1 MIFSK
6 STKTRLKIFSL
17 IAIASSII
25 LFFIYNNLQKNVV
38 YFYAPQDI
46 KNLTDTPSNKIRLG
60 GLVKEGSLKKNNNTY
75 AFIVTDLKDEI
86 FVEYRGLLPNL
97 FVEGKSAVVE
107 GVLKDK
113 KYFIAST
120 ILAKHDENYMP
131 PEVANSLKKNKLN
144 K

>member
-1 MIFSK
+1 MMFSK
-6 STKTRLKIFSL
+6 SAKNRLKFFILLL
-17 IAIASSII
+17 IAASII
-25 LFFIYNNLQKNVV
+25 IFFIYNNLKKNTV
-38 YFYAPQDI
+38 YFYAPQEI
-46 KNLTDTPSNKIRLG
+46 KNLSELPPNKVRLG

-75 AFIVTDLKDEI
+75 I
-86 FVEYRGLLPNL
+86 FVITDFKNEILVEYNGLLPNL

-107 GVLKDK
+107 GLLKDK

-131 PEVANSLKKNKLN
+131 PEVANALKQKKL

>member
-6 STKTRLKIFSL
+6 SSKNRLKFFAL
-17 IAIASSII
+17 LAIAASII
-25 LFFIYNNLQKNVV
+25 IFFIYNNLQKNVV
-38 YFYAPQDI
+38 YFYAPQEI
-46 KNLTDTPSNKIRLG
+46 KNLKVTPSNKIRLG

-75 AFIVTDLKDEI
+75 VFIITDLKNEI
-86 FVEYRGLLPNL
+86 FVEYKGLLPNL
-97 FVEGKSAVVE
+97 FIEGKSAVVE
-107 GVLKDK
+107 GVLKDN

>member
-75 AFIVTDLKDEI
+75 VFIVTDLKDEI

-97 FVEGKSAVVE
+97 FVEGKSTVVE

>member
-6 STKTRLKIFSL
+6 SVKNRLNFFFVIVIAVL
-17 IAIASSII
+17 I
-25 LFFIYNNLQKNVV
+25 LFFFIYNNLKKNTV
-38 YFYAPQDI
+38 YFYAPQEI
-46 KNLTDTPSNKIRLG
+46 KNLLEIPANKVRLG
-60 GLVKEGSLKKNNNTY
+60 GLVKEGSLKKHNNAYIFT
-75 AFIVTDLKDEI
+75 ITDLKNEI
-86 FVEYRGLLPNL
+86 FVEYYGLLPNL

-113 KYFIAST
+113 KYLIAST

-131 PEVANSLKKNKLN
+131 PEVANALKQKKL

>member
-1 MIFSK
+1 MISK
-6 STKTRLKIFSL
+6 SSYNRLKIFFIL
-17 IAIASSII
+17 ITIGLII
-25 LFFIYNNLQKNVV
+25 IFFIYSNLKKNTV
-38 YFYAPQDI
+38 YFYAPQEI
-46 KNLTDTPSNKIRLG
+46 KHLSEIPANKVRLG

-75 AFIVTDLKDEI
+75 I
-86 FVEYRGLLPNL
+86 FVITDFKNEILVEYNGLLPNL
-97 FVEGKSAVVE
+97 FIEGKSAVVE

-131 PEVANSLKKNKLN
+131 PEVANALKQKKS

>member
-6 STKTRLKIFSL
+6 SSKNRLKIFSL
-17 IAIASSII
+17 IAIAASII

-38 YFYAPQDI
+38 YFYAPQEI
-46 KNLTDTPSNKIRLG
+46 KNLKDTPSNKIRLG

-75 AFIVTDLKDEI
+75 IFIITDLKNEI

-97 FVEGKSAVVE
+97 FIEGKSAVVE
-107 GVLKDK
+107 GVLKDN

>member
-1 MIFSK
+1 MMLSK
-6 STKTRLKIFSL
+6 SAKNRLKIFILLS
-17 IAIASSII
+17 IAASII
-25 LFFIYNNLQKNVV
+25 IFFIYNNLKKNTV
-38 YFYAPQDI
+38 YFYAPQEI
-46 KNLTDTPSNKIRLG
+46 KNLSELPPNKVRFG

-75 AFIVTDLKDEI
+75 I
-86 FVEYRGLLPNL
+86 FVITDFKNEILVEYNGLLPNL

-113 KYFIAST
+113 KYFMAST

-131 PEVANSLKKNKLN
+131 PEVANALKQKKL

>member
-6 STKTRLKIFSL
+6 SSKNRLKIFSL
-17 IAIASSII
+17 IAIAALII
-25 LFFIYNNLQKNVV
+25 IFFIYNNLQKNVV
-38 YFYAPQDI
+38 YFYAPQEI
-46 KNLTDTPSNKIRLG
+46 KNLKVTPSNKIRLG

-75 AFIVTDLKDEI
+75 VFIITDLKNEI
-86 FVEYRGLLPNL
+86 FVEYKGLLPNL
-97 FVEGKSAVVE
+97 FIEGKSAVVE
-107 GVLKDK
+107 GVLKDN

-131 PEVANSLKKNKLN
+131 PEVANSLKKDKLN

>member
-1 MIFSK
+1 VISK
-6 STKTRLKIFSL
+6 SSYNRLKIFFIL
-17 IAIASSII
+17 ITIGLII
-25 LFFIYNNLQKNVV
+25 IFFIYNNLKKNTV
-38 YFYAPQDI
+38 YFYAPQEI
-46 KNLTDTPSNKIRLG
+46 RNLLEVPSNKVRLG

-75 AFIVTDLKDEI
+75 I
-86 FVEYRGLLPNL
+86 FVITDFKNEILVEYNGLLPNL

-131 PEVANSLKKNKLN
+131 PEVANALKQKKS

>member
-6 STKTRLKIFSL
+6 STKTRLKIFFL

-75 AFIVTDLKDEI
+75 VFIVTDLKDEI

>member
-1 MIFSK
+1 MVFSK
-6 STKTRLKIFSL
+6 STKNRLKIFSL
-17 IAIASSII
+17 VTIATSLIF
-25 LFFIYNNLQKNVV
+25 FFIYNNLQKNVV

-46 KNLTDTPSNKIRLG
+46 KNLADTPSNKIRVG
-60 GLVKEGSLKKNNNTY
+60 GLVKEGSLKKNNNIY
-75 AFIVTDLKDEI
+75 FFIITDLKNEI
-86 FVEYRGLLPNL
+86 FVEYNGLLPNL
-97 FVEGKSAVVE
+97 FIEGKSAVIE

>member
-6 STKTRLKIFSL
+6 SSKNRLKIFSL
-17 IAIASSII
+17 IAIAASII
-25 LFFIYNNLQKNVV
+25 IFFIYNNLQKNVV
-38 YFYAPQDI
+38 YFYAPQEI
-46 KNLTDTPSNKIRLG
+46 KNLKVTPSNKIRLG

-75 AFIVTDLKDEI
+75 VFIITDLKNEI
-86 FVEYRGLLPNL
+86 FVEYKGLLPNL
-97 FVEGKSAVVE
+97 FIEGKSAVVE
-107 GVLKDK
+107 GVLKDN

>member
-17 IAIASSII
+17 IVIAASII

-75 AFIVTDLKDEI
+75 VFIVTDLKDEI
-86 FVEYRGLLPNL
+86 FVEYKGLLPNL
-97 FVEGKSAVVE
+97 FVEGKSTVVE

>member
-1 MIFSK
+1 MMLSK
-6 STKTRLKIFSL
+6 SAKNRLKIFIL
-17 IAIASSII
+17 LLIASSII
-25 LFFIYNNLQKNVV
+25 IFFIYNNLKKNTV
-38 YFYAPQDI
+38 YFYAPQEI
-46 KNLTDTPSNKIRLG
+46 KNLSELPPNKVRLG

-75 AFIVTDLKDEI
+75 I
-86 FVEYRGLLPNL
+86 FVITDFKNEILVEYNGLLPNL

-107 GVLKDK
+107 GLLKDK

-131 PEVANSLKKNKLN
+131 PEVANALKQKKL

>member
-1 MIFSK
+1 MMLSK
-6 STKTRLKIFSL
+6 SAKNRLKIFILLS
-17 IAIASSII
+17 IAASII
-25 LFFIYNNLQKNVV
+25 IFFIYNNLKKNTV
-38 YFYAPQDI
+38 YFYAPHEI
-46 KNLTDTPSNKIRLG
+46 KNLLEVPLNKVRLG
-60 GLVKEGSLKKNNNTY
+60 GLVKEGSLKNNNNTY
-75 AFIVTDLKDEI
+75 I
-86 FVEYRGLLPNL
+86 FVITDFKNEILVEYNGLLPNL

-131 PEVANSLKKNKLN
+131 PEVANALKQKKL

>member
-1 MIFSK
+1 MMLSK
-6 STKTRLKIFSL
+6 SAKNRLKIFILLS
-17 IAIASSII
+17 IAASII
-25 LFFIYNNLQKNVV
+25 IFFIYNNLKKNTV
-38 YFYAPQDI
+38 YFYAPQEI
-46 KNLTDTPSNKIRLG
+46 RNLLEVPSNKVRLG

-75 AFIVTDLKDEI
+75 IFVITDLKNEI
-86 FVEYRGLLPNL
+86 LVEYNGLLPNL

-131 PEVANSLKKNKLN
+131 PEVANALKQKKS

>member
-1 MIFSK
+1 MMLSK
-6 STKTRLKIFSL
+6 SAKNRLKIFIFLS
-17 IAIASSII
+17 IATSII
-25 LFFIYNNLQKNVV
+25 IFFIYNNLKKNTV
-38 YFYAPQDI
+38 YFYAPLEI
-46 KNLTDTPSNKIRLG
+46 KNLSEVPLNKVRLG

-75 AFIVTDLKDEI
+75 I
-86 FVEYRGLLPNL
+86 FVITDFKNEILVEYNGLLPNL

-113 KYFIAST
+113 KHFIAST

-131 PEVANSLKKNKLN
+131 PEVANALKQKKL

>member
-1 MIFSK
+1 MMLSK
-6 STKTRLKIFSL
+6 SAKNRLKIFILLS
-17 IAIASSII
+17 IAASII
-25 LFFIYNNLQKNVV
+25 IFFIYNNLKKNTV
-38 YFYAPQDI
+38 YFYAPQEI
-46 KNLTDTPSNKIRLG
+46 KNLSELPPNKVRLG

-75 AFIVTDLKDEI
+75 I
-86 FVEYRGLLPNL
+86 FVITDFKNEILVEYNGLLPNL

-107 GVLKDK
+107 GLLKDK

-131 PEVANSLKKNKLN
+131 PEVANALKQKKL

>member
-1 MIFSK
+1 MVFSK
-6 STKTRLKIFSL
+6 STKNRLKIFSL
-17 IAIASSII
+17 VTIATSLIF
-25 LFFIYNNLQKNVV
+25 FFIYNNLQKNVV

-46 KNLTDTPSNKIRLG
+46 KNLTDTPSNKIRVG
-60 GLVKEGSLKKNNNTY
+60 GLVKEGSLKKNNNIY
-75 AFIVTDLKDEI
+75 FFIITDLKNEI
-86 FVEYRGLLPNL
+86 FVEYNGLLPNL
-97 FVEGKSAVVE
+97 FIEGKSAVIE

>member
-1 MIFSK
+1 VISK
-6 STKTRLKIFSL
+6 SSYNRLKIFFIL
-17 IAIASSII
+17 ITIGLII
-25 LFFIYNNLQKNVV
+25 IFFIYNNLKKNTV
-38 YFYAPQDI
+38 YFYAPQEI
-46 KNLTDTPSNKIRLG
+46 RNLVEVPSNKVRLG
-60 GLVKEGSLKKNNNTY
+60 GLVKEGSLKNNNNTY
-75 AFIVTDLKDEI
+75 IFVITDLKNEI
-86 FVEYRGLLPNL
+86 LVEYNGLLPNL

-131 PEVANSLKKNKLN
+131 PEVANALKQKKS

>member
-1 MIFSK
+1 MVFSK
-6 STKTRLKIFSL
+6 STKNRLKIFSL
-17 IAIASSII
+17 VTIATSLIF
-25 LFFIYNNLQKNVV
+25 FFIYNNLQKNVV

-60 GLVKEGSLKKNNNTY
+60 GLVKEGSLKKNNNIY
-75 AFIVTDLKDEI
+75 FFIITDLKNEI
-86 FVEYRGLLPNL
+86 FVEYNGLLPNL
-97 FVEGKSAVVE
+97 FIEGKSAVIE